1 MGNFSQEKN
10 VLKKFARKGQ
20 GFSTSRFV
28 CAMRPDEV
36 VLNVPDI

>member
-20 GFSTSRFV
+20 CFSTSRFV